1 MSQPHDASGPPDTAP
16 PPARHNRTLPALS
29 ADLAGVIL
37 FTAIGRRNH
46 AEGVSIA
53 GIADTA
59 WPFLAG
65 TLFGWLVSRGWRRPT
80 ALMPTGV
87 VVWVCTVAV
96 GMALRKATGEG
107 IALSFVAVASLV
119 TALLIL
125 GWRAVAA
132 GLTRRR

>member
-1 MSQPHDASGPPDTAP
+1 M
-16 PPARHNRTLPALS
+16 
-29 ADLAGVIL
+29 
-37 FTAIGRRNH
+37 
-46 AEGVSIA
+46 
-53 GIADTA
+53 
-59 WPFLAG
+59 
-65 TLFGWLVSRGWRRPT
+65 
-80 ALMPTGV
+80 
-87 VVWVCTVAV
+87 WVCTVAV